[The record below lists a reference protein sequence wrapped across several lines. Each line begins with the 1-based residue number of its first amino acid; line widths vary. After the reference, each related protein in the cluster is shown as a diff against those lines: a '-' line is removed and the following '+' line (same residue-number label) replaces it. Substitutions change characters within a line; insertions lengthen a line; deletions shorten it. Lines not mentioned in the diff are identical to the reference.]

1 MSTNARATAKSQRPQ
16 PQRRARRKRAV
27 TRRMRRF
34 EGALAQLPVV
44 QMPWRSVLQGVEAP
58 PALQATPW
66 HYSKILSLLLLV
78 AAVVSIGMLHT
89 QDQWFLY
96 EEDVRFL
103 DMERLESTEL
113 YPRAAVDGWSIFW
126 LQPQA
131 VRERILA
138 HNWVAD
144 AQVNMRLPALLDIHV
159 QEREPV
165 AIWVTNDGS
174 YWLAANGAALPMS
187 SQEASNSP
195 SMSLPQIVDP
205 LRAAEAL
212 APSRAMHMQ
221 TEVLQSSLALIEA
234 LPELDG
240 KVRYNQSVGLNF
252 LLPDPEVW
260 VYWGDGL
267 DMEQKLE
274 NLAAASDLVRS
285 GDSSAQILDIRF
297 INRPYVRY

>member
-1 MSTNARATAKSQRPQ
+1 MNAQSSAKSQRIQ

-44 QMPWRSVLQGVEAP
+44 QVQWRNVLQGVEAP

-78 AAVVSIGMLHT
+78 AALVSVGMLHT

-103 DMERLESTEL
+103 DLERLESGAL
-113 YPRAAVDGWSIFW
+113 YPRADVDGWSIFW
-126 LQPQA
+126 LQPQV
-131 VRERILA
+131 VRERLLE
-138 HNWVAD
+138 HSWVAG
-144 AQVNMRLPALLDIHV
+144 AQVEMRLPAILDVSI

-165 AIWVTNDGS
+165 AVWTTNDGS

-187 SQEASNSP
+187 PQEASNLP
-195 SMSLPQIVDP
+195 ATTLPQIVDP
-205 LRAAEAL
+205 LRSAETLAPNRPLHMQAGILESAL
-212 APSRAMHMQ
+212 ALM
-221 TEVLQSSLALIEA
+221 EA

-240 KVRYNQSVGLNF
+240 KVRYNQTVGLNF
-252 LLPDPEVW
+252 PLPDPQVW

-267 DMEQKLE
+267 DMQHKLE
-274 NLAAASDLVRS
+274 NLAAASEMVRS
-285 GDSSAQILDIRF
+285 GDSPAQILDIRF
-297 INRPYVRY
+297 INRPYVR